1 LVLTLIV
8 GLQCIL
14 LFGSLRVLEVTGL
27 MKLPGDY
34 YGVPQLAVMILT
46 GMVGIALGLF
56 VSAIVKTSEMATSFV
71 PLLLIPQL
79 LFCGL
84 VVGPKGISKYV
95 GVVMPATWAF
105 DEMKRF
111 SSLPV
116 LRGKDEKA
124 EPAVQN
130 DGRGLYKDIKHQNDQ
145 LVDQKQKDVEGYKSK
160 SETKFDDFDKQM

>member
-71 PLLLIPQL
+71 PLMLIPQL

-84 VVGPKGISKYV
+84 VGVPKGISKYV
-95 GVVMPATWAF
+95 GAVMPATWSF

-111 SSLPV
+111 SELPV
-116 LRGKDEKA
+116 LRGKDEEA
-124 EPAVQN
+124 EPAAQN
-130 DGRGLYKDIKHQNDQ
+130 EGRGVSKDIKSQNDP
-145 LVDQKQKDVEGYKSK
+145 LAHKQQD
-160 SETKFDDFDKQM
+160 T